1 MMIVPPRPVL
11 GELTSVRPATG
22 ADADLL
28 VRWHRD
34 PEVARYW
41 DNETFTHEQM
51 RVRLARRDVHPYII
65 EAACEPIGYLQVW
78 FADAPGDAGL
88 DMFLIPAA
96 RGRGFGPDA
105 ARAVANYLLRET
117 DRNRL
122 TVDPYLSNARA
133 IRAWQKAGFRP
144 VEQRPPDVDH
154 TETWLLMTAELTSS
168 E

>member
-1 MMIVPPRPVL
+1 MRVPPRRVL

-41 DNETFTHEQM
+41 DNETFTHQQM
-51 RVRLARRDVHPYII
+51 RARLGRRDVDPYII
-65 EAACEPIGYLQVW
+65 EATCEPIGYLQVW
-78 FADAPGDAGL
+78 FADGL
-88 DMFLIPAA
+88 
-96 RGRGFGPDA
+96 GPDA
-105 ARAVANYLLRET
+105 ARALANYLLRET
-117 DRNRL
+117 DRTRL

-133 IRAWQKAGFRP
+133 ICAWRKAGFRP
-144 VEQRPPDVDH
+144 VEQRPPDRNH
-154 TETWLLMTAELTSS
+154 TENWLLMTTELTSP